1 MKKKIALL
9 FPPEITDKPLITDLV
24 KHHNI
29 VVNILK
35 ASISGGKQGKMTLE
49 LSGKDEDVEKAMAYL
64 DQENLEVIIYTDS
77 VIRYEEQCVE
87 GGACVGVCPSK
98 ALTMN
103 APDYLLQFEME
114 LCLLCGHCV
123 KACPVRAITFF
134 DDESY

>member
-1 MKKKIALL
+1 MIKKKIALL
-9 FPPEITDKPLITDLV
+9 FPPEIADKPFITELI

-29 VVNILK
+29 SVNILK

-49 LSGKDEDVEKAMAYL
+49 LSGIDEDVDKALQYL
-64 DQENLEVIIYTDS
+64 NDEQLEVIVYTDS

-87 GGACVGVCPSK
+87 CGACVGVCPSK
-98 ALTMN
+98 ALTMQ
-103 APDYLLQFEME
+103 APDFLLKFDME

-134 DDESY
+134 DDEG

>member
-1 MKKKIALL
+1 MIKKKIAIL
-9 FPPEITDKPLITDLV
+9 FPPEIADKPFITELI

-35 ASISGGKQGKMTLE
+35 ASISGGKHGKMTLE
-49 LSGKDEDVEKAMAYL
+49 LSGKDDDVKAALKYL
-64 DQENLEVIIYTDS
+64 SDEGLEVIIYTDS

-87 GGACVGVCPSK
+87 CGACAGVCPSK
-98 ALTMN
+98 ALTMS
-103 APDYLLQFEME
+103 APDYLLKYDME

-134 DDESY
+134 DDEV

>member
-1 MKKKIALL
+1 MMKKKIALL
-9 FPPEITDKPLITDLV
+9 FPPEIADKPLITELV

-49 LSGKDEDVEKAMAYL
+49 LSGKDEDVEKALAYL
-64 DQENLEVIIYTDS
+64 GKENLEVIIYTDS
-77 VIRYEEQCVE
+77 VIRYEEKCVE
-87 GGACVGVCPSK
+87 CGACVGVCPSK

-103 APDYLLQFEME
+103 APNYLLKFDME

-134 DDESY
+134 DDDM